1 MRHTA
6 HMGGEGAGTERVD
19 GRTARALRTKAAV
32 VDAMLALIEEGDL
45 RPTAPRIAERAGVSL
60 RSVFQHFTDLDTLF
74 RAAAE
79 RQFTRHADL
88 HRSVSP
94 DLPVVERIAAFAAQ
108 RCRLWEAVGPVRLA
122 AEVNEPFSPEL
133 TPLLTFS
140 RKALRSEIEWL
151 FPAEL
156 DTLDD
161 GERKAVLDAA
171 DTAASFPAWMHQRYR
186 LGHSAERVEAA
197 TALAL
202 RRLLAPG

>member
-60 RSVFQHFTDLDTLF
+60 RSVFQHFSDLDTLF

-79 RQFTRHADL
+79 RQFTRHAEL
-88 HRSVSP
+88 HRSVAP
-94 DLPVVERIAAFAAQ
+94 DLPVGERIAAFAEQ
-108 RCRLWEAVGPVRLA
+108 RCRLWAGVAPVRLA
-122 AEVNEPFSPEL
+122 AEVNEPFSAEL
-133 TPLLTFS
+133 TPLLEFS
-140 RKALRSEIEWL
+140 CKALRSEIEWL
-151 FPAEL
+151 FGPEL
-156 DTLDD
+156 AALDE
-161 GERKAVLDAA
+161 GERGAVLDAV
-171 DTAASFPAWMHQRYR
+171 DAATSFPAWMHQRHR
-186 LGHSAERVEAA
+186 LHHGAERVEAA

-202 RRLLAPG
+202 RRLLTPR